1 MSTIK
6 DPAERTPPSDL
17 SSAATHPFSQLK
29 TTDQFAAIR
38 ERMAEVAAE
47 LRQMALRSIQP
58 NDDLLKL
65 ASKLEAMASKEKEA

>member
-29 TTDQFAAIR
+29 TADQFAAIR
-38 ERMAEVAAE
+38 ERLAEVAAE
-47 LRQMALRSIQP
+47 FCQTALRSVQP
-58 NDDLLKL
+58 DDDLLKL
-65 ASKLEAMASKEKEA
+65 GSKLEATASEEKAT

>member
-29 TTDQFAAIR
+29 TTDHFAAIR
-38 ERMAEVAAE
+38 ERLAEVAAE
-47 LRQMALRSIQP
+47 LRQTALRSARP
-58 NDDLLKL
+58 DDDLLKL